1 MRCSLFVK
9 VVLIVIASLSGIA
22 CQTQS
27 STHYDDLGV
36 NSSAFTWSVGDAAP
50 LPIEPEDN
58 PMTEA
63 KFQLGRHLFYD
74 TRLSGNGTQ
83 ACSSCHEQEQAFAD
97 GLVTPEGSTGDVL
110 ARNSQGLANVAY
122 NATLTWANPS
132 IVTLERQILI
142 PLFGEEP
149 IEQGINDENRAE
161 VLQRISDD
169 TVYQSLFLGAFPTQG
184 GIVSYDNIIKAIAS
198 FVRGMTSF
206 DSSFDRYQRGDTT
219 ALSASAQRGRELF
232 FSEKMECFHCHGGY
246 NFSDSTL
253 DRTMAFVEMPFH
265 NTGLFNIDG
274 TGAYPDDNQGIFS
287 ITGVPSDM
295 GKFRAVSLRNVGVT
309 APYMHDGSIATLEEV
324 VDFYAAGGRNIESG
338 AHAGDGRFNPF
349 KDGFVTG
356 FDVSAQE
363 KQDVVAFL
371 ESLTD
376 ESFLTSERFSNPW
389 DSQ

>member
-1 MRCSLFVK
+1 MRCVLFVK
-9 VVLIVIASLSGIA
+9 VVLIIFASLSGIA
-22 CQTQS
+22 CNTQS
-27 STHYDDLGV
+27 STSYDDLGV
-36 NSSAFTWSVGDAAP
+36 NSSAFTWSVSHMVP
-50 LPIEPEDN
+50 LPVEPEDN

-83 ACSSCHEQEQAFAD
+83 ACSSCHEQEHAFAD
-97 GLVTPEGSTGDVL
+97 GLVTPEGSTGDIL

-142 PLFGEEP
+142 PLFGESP

-169 TVYQSLFLGAFPTQG
+169 TVYQSLFLSAFPDQG
-184 GIVSYDNIIKAIAS
+184 GIINYDNIIKAIAS
-198 FVRGMTSF
+198 FVRGMASF
-206 DSSFDRYQRGDTT
+206 DSSFDHYQSGDSS
-219 ALSASAQRGRELF
+219 ALTASAQRGRELF

-287 ITGVPSDM
+287 ITGKPSDM
-295 GKFRAVSLRNVGVT
+295 GKFRAVSLRNVAVT
-309 APYMHDGSIATLEEV
+309 APYMHDGSMANLEDV
-324 VDFYAAGGRNIESG
+324 IDFYAAGGRVIEVG
-338 AHAGDGRFNPF
+338 PHAGDGRFNPF
-349 KDGFVTG
+349 KDGFITG
-356 FDVSAQE
+356 FEVSAQE
-363 KQDVVAFL
+363 KQDIIAFL

-376 ESFLTSERFSNPW
+376 ETFISSERFSNPW
-389 DSQ
+389 ITQ